1 MISTPGNVLSK
12 QPNKNTW
19 LFFVVSIPL
28 TSVILSSIMVYFA
41 ISGRDSL
48 VSDNYYKDGLDINQT
63 IGQDKLAQ
71 KLAVSA
77 KVTINQDGD
86 AFIKLDSLAS
96 APEPFLTLKL
106 VHPTLGDLDSATKLF
121 PTENGYIAEVP
132 ANLSGLWYIDLY
144 AHDESWRVR
153 KQTSL
158 PTTGFVLT
166 P

>member
-1 MISTPGNVLSK
+1 MTSNLNNSTTS

-19 LFFVVSIPL
+19 LFFVISIPL

-41 ISGRDSL
+41 VTGRDSL

-71 KLAVSA
+71 KLAVNA
-77 KVTINQDGD
+77 LVTIKEDGD
-86 AFIKLDSLAS
+86 AFIKLASLGTTD
-96 APEPFLTLKL
+96 EPFLTLKL
-106 VHPTLGDLDSATKLF
+106 VHPTLGDLDSTTKFF
-121 PTENGYIAEVP
+121 PTAEGYVAQVP
-132 ANLSGLWYIDLY
+132 DGLSGLWYLDLY

-158 PTTGFVLT
+158 PTNEYLLK